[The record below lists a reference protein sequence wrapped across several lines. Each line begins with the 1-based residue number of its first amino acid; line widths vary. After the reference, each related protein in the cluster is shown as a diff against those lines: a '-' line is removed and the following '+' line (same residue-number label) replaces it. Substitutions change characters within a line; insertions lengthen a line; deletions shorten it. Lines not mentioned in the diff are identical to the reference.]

1 MRSCAARCAR
11 IDVPAVS
18 SPNLVAVK
26 RATQRLQ
33 KWPQPL
39 EIYNDTRYTVAVIRS
54 LGDRTTEDIFD
65 GVNSREARRIPNT
78 VWKAAQRKMAL
89 INNAGALN
97 DIAALPGN
105 RLEKLFGKWA
115 GFYSIRINDQYR
127 IAFRWDKGQA
137 DEVQIVD
144 YH

>member
-1 MRSCAARCAR
+1 MT
-11 IDVPAVS
+11 IG
-18 SPNLVAVK
+18 
-26 RATQRLQ
+26 Q
-33 KWPQPL
+33 KQPL
-39 EIYNDTRYTVAVIRS
+39 DIYNYTRYTVAVIRS
-54 LGDRTTEDIFD
+54 FGDGATEDIFD
-65 GVNSREARRIPNT
+65 GVNSRESRSIPNT
-78 VWKAAQRKMAL
+78 AWKAAQRKMAL
-89 INNAGALN
+89 INNAGALD

-127 IAFRWDKGQA
+127 IVFKWDKGQA